1 MFLYR
6 SYRHRR
12 RKRLLTTMLLPLL
25 TLLLVLLPF
34 YIIYKPPSLLIRY
47 FQRRWP
53 DVLWQVQL
61 HASSSSSSSSQ
72 PLVALTFDDAPSD
85 YTPEIL
91 SLLREHDA
99 RATFFVIGDHILGR
113 EQTLR
118 DVVGAGNE
126 LANHAMFD
134 QPSRDLSDDELAAQI
149 QAVQSRIQRIYAA
162 VGRTAEAHD
171 EVHIQGLR
179 VNRVGALALGSTET
193 ETETSSA
200 QHNVNRG
207 DEEGGEGQP
216 DPQSSTNQTDDGNNN
231 NNNNNNN
238 SNNHNNH
245 NANRGSRGGN
255 PSGEQE
261 QEEVLTELT
270 PGRYFRPGSG
280 FFTDRMRAL
289 VRKEGFQLVL
299 GSVYPHDAQI
309 NVPWINA
316 AHVLSMVKPGSI
328 IVVHDR
334 RPWTVPMLAK
344 VLPELKRRGYRVGTV
359 TDLLKEGIS
368 T

>member
-1 MFLYR
+1 
-6 SYRHRR
+6 RR

-61 HASSSSSSSSQ
+61 RASSSSSSSSSSQ

-171 EVHIQGLR
+171 E
-179 VNRVGALALGSTET
+179 
-193 ETETSSA
+193 
-200 QHNVNRG
+200 
-207 DEEGGEGQP
+207 
-216 DPQSSTNQTDDGNNN
+216 
-231 NNNNNNN
+231 
-238 SNNHNNH
+238 
-245 NANRGSRGGN
+245 
-255 PSGEQE
+255 
-261 QEEVLTELT
+261 LT

-359 TDLLKEGIS
+359 TDLLKEGI
-368 T
+368 